1 MRRISK
7 NIAFWVYKNRI
18 IELDVETH
26 IQYIIKNPEMFNTT
40 KKEIDNIY
48 KGYNEPVNL
57 EGKAREEIIKN
68 IAKKGWIRIRYY
80 SGHGGE
86 YWSIQCDNY
95 RRREKAIFD
104 FIDYAIDNNIMAF
117 HDPVSIISYDVGGV
131 SLSYSFGEGGI
142 SKLYENRKKKGSK
155 KCE

>member
-57 EGKAREEIIKN
+57 EGKAREEIIKD
-68 IAKKGWIRIRYY
+68 IAKKGWVRIRYY
-80 SGHGGE
+80 VGRGSE
-86 YWSIQCDNY
+86 YWSIQCDDY
-95 RRREKAIFD
+95 RRREESIFS
-104 FIDYAIDNNIMAF
+104 FIDYAIDNNIMTY
-117 HDPVSIISYDVGGV
+117 HDPVSIISYDSGI
-131 SLSYSFGEGGI
+131 SISYSFAEGGI
-142 SKLYENRKKKGSK
+142 SKLYERLKRKKNANK
-155 KCE
+155 